1 MGDQQG
7 AGPLRLVYPRPRWR
21 LAPSRCHQPDRIDPR
36 PAADDRLLLLPLT
49 EPREIPALPGD
60 TFRNQK
66 SEQGTRSLHNPV
78 EPDPK
83 RLGPDVEDL
92 AHKGIPLPRRDI
104 ISIYLLYTSDAADE

>member
-49 EPREIPALPGD
+49 DSKDQPQVIRVRDHPFLGE
-60 TFRNQK
+60 TSFRYDKIRQGAPK
-66 SEQGTRSLHNPV
+66 SVSYTHLRAHETRHDIV
-78 EPDPK
+78 C
-83 RLGPDVEDL
+83 RL
-92 AHKGIPLPRRDI
+92 
-104 ISIYLLYTSDAADE
+104 LLEKKK